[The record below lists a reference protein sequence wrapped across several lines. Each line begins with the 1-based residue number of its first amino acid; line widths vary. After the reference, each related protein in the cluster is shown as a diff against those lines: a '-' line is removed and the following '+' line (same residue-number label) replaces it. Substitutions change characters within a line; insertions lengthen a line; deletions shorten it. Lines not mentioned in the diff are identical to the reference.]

1 VPLLADG
8 GLFSEFPD
16 GRHRF
21 CLMASGGFS
30 IKLDE
35 SVSVSR
41 RYLLGV
47 LNSKLLFAYL
57 KSKSNVFRGGWITCT
72 KQYVGPLPIRLA
84 EKDRHD
90 EIVALVDRMLE
101 MNRERHLGKLGS
113 SELERLKREV
123 AATDSKID
131 DLVYKLYG
139 ITSEERTIIEG
150 SNQ

>member
-1 VPLLADG
+1 
-8 GLFSEFPD
+8 
-16 GRHRF
+16 
-21 CLMASGGFS
+21 
-30 IKLDE
+30 
-35 SVSVSR
+35 
-41 RYLLGV
+41 V

-84 EKDRHD
+84 EKDPHD
-90 EIVALVDRMLE
+90 EIEALVDRMLE

-123 AATDSKID
+123 ASTETKID
-131 DLVYKLYG
+131 DLVCKLYG